1 MVLDYRERKPVT
13 KNKPK
18 RQPVGIF
25 GLVIL
30 VAVLISYALGVASGW
45 FAHRYRASRQA
56 AAQAAAAAIGAPD
69 NPAAA
74 TDPRLGTAPLTK
86 GGEVPLTFY
95 ETLPKGQ
102 GGMVIGSGMNPR
114 HPEQPPAAPPVK
126 PAPPAA
132 PPVSPSAPQAA
143 QKPAAPPSSL
153 SPQSAPEKAVVPQ
166 PKASAPSA
174 KAPAPAIKAPV
185 PAVKA
190 PVPAVKAPVTPVKQ
204 DAAATK
210 PAATADA
217 KRYAVQV
224 ASYRERKEAE
234 TIRGRL
240 VALGQEAYIVEVRVP
255 EKGVWY
261 RVNAGKHLRKQEAQA
276 LATKLG
282 SGAVPIPE

>member
-30 VAVLISYALGVASGW
+30 VAVLISYVLGVASGW
-45 FAHRYRASRQA
+45 FAHSYRASRQA

-69 NPAAA
+69 KPAAA

-102 GGMVIGSGMNPR
+102 GGVVIGSGINPR

-126 PAPPAA
+126 PAPQASPPA
-132 PPVSPSAPQAA
+132 SSSAPQAA
-143 QKPAAPPSSL
+143 QKPAAPPSS
-153 SPQSAPEKAVVPQ
+153 PAQQSAPEKVVVPQ
-166 PKASAPSA
+166 PKASAPAA
-174 KAPAPAIKAPV
+174 KAPAPA
-185 PAVKA
+185 VKA
-190 PVPAVKAPVTPVKQ
+190 PAMPVKQ
-204 DAAATK
+204 ETAATK
-210 PAATADA
+210 PASTGDT

-240 VALGQEAYIVEVRVP
+240 AAMGQEAYIVEVRVP

>member
-45 FAHRYRASRQA
+45 FAHRYRANRQA

-102 GGMVIGSGMNPR
+102 GGVVIGSGINPR

-126 PAPPAA
+126 PVPPAA

-143 QKPAAPPSSL
+143 QKPAAPPAPPA
-153 SPQSAPEKAVVPQ
+153 PQAAPEKAAAPQ

-174 KAPAPAIKAPV
+174 
-185 PAVKA
+185 KA

-210 PAATADA
+210 PAATVDT

-261 RVNAGKHLRKQEAQA
+261 RVNAGRHLRKQEAQA

>member
-30 VAVLISYALGVASGW
+30 VAVLVSYALGVASGW
-45 FAHRYRASRQA
+45 FAHRYRASQQA

-69 NPAAA
+69 KPAAA
-74 TDPRLGTAPLTK
+74 TDPRLGTAPPTK

-102 GGMVIGSGMNPR
+102 GGVVIGSGINPR
-114 HPEQPPAAPPVK
+114 HPEQPPAPAVK
-126 PAPPAA
+126 PAPPTV
-132 PPVSPSAPQAA
+132 PPASTSAPQAA
-143 QKPAAPPSSL
+143 QKPAAPPAPPTPQPADKAA
-153 SPQSAPEKAVVPQ
+153 PQSKP
-166 PKASAPSA
+166 SAPVA
-174 KAPAPAIKAPV
+174 KVPAPATKAPV
-185 PAVKA
+185 PAAKA
-190 PVPAVKAPVTPVKQ
+190 PATPVKQ
-204 DAAATK
+204 DTAATK
-210 PAATADA
+210 PASTGDT

-240 VALGQEAYIVEVRVP
+240 AAMGQEAYIVEVRVP

-261 RVNAGKHLRKQEAQA
+261 RVNAGKHLRKQEAQE

>member
-30 VAVLISYALGVASGW
+30 AAVLVSYALGVASGW
-45 FAHRYRASRQA
+45 FAHRYRANQQA
-56 AAQAAAAAIGAPD
+56 AAQAAAAAVGAPD
-69 NPAAA
+69 KAAVP

-102 GGMVIGSGMNPR
+102 SGVVIGSGINPK
-114 HPEQPPAAPPVK
+114 HPEQPPA
-126 PAPPAA
+126 PAAKPAA
-132 PPVSPSAPQAA
+132 PASASAPQAV
-143 QKPAAPPSSL
+143 QKPAAPPAPPTPQAADKAAA
-153 SPQSAPEKAVVPQ
+153 PQSKPSAPAAKA
-166 PKASAPSA
+166 AAPSA
-174 KAPAPAIKAPV
+174 KAPA
-185 PAVKA
+185 
-190 PVPAVKAPVTPVKQ
+190 TPVKQ
-204 DAAATK
+204 DTAATK
-210 PAATADA
+210 PSTGDT

-240 VALGQEAYIVEVRVP
+240 AAMGQEAYIVEVRVP
-255 EKGVWY
+255 GKGVWY
-261 RVNAGKHLRKQEAQA
+261 RVNAGKHLRKQEAQE